1 MLDKILNDEARSLY
15 CLDLEKEGEIIK
27 MLGDRSDDSFTRL
40 DIIVAPCNYL
50 NAYAGHDGD
59 PIAPGCIRDLDA

>member
-1 MLDKILNDEARSLY
+1 
-15 CLDLEKEGEIIK
+15 

-50 NAYAGHDGD
+50 NAYAGHEGD
-59 PIAPGCIRDLDA
+59 PIAPECIRDLDAQREYMDSFLMNLYVTDEVFVKDQYGE